1 MVLGK
6 YQSPYKIAPNYQ
18 FNKKAKKKKLYN
30 KECSW
35 FKNSNDFTW
44 CL

>member
-6 YQSPYKIAPNYQ
+6 YQSPYKRAPNYQ
-18 FNKKAKKKKLYN
+18 FNKKAKRKKIY

-35 FKNSNDFTW
+35 LENYDDFTW